1 MNMSYEIIENE
12 SGNGK
17 DSGNPA
23 IIKVIGA
30 GGGGSNAVNSM
41 LSGDMRYV
49 DFIVV
54 NTDMQALQYSKATTK
69 LAIGTKL
76 TGGLGAGGNP
86 DIGEQAAREDKEA
99 IANAI
104 KNADMLFITA
114 GMGGGTGTGSAPV
127 IAEIAKELGIL
138 TVAIVTKPFTFE
150 GKARMRLA
158 EEGIEKLRESVDAVI
173 VIPNQHLL
181 KIVEP
186 TTLVPEAFKKV
197 DEILHQAVQGISDL
211 IYRPG
216 LVNVD
221 LADVKSAMRGQGN
234 AHMGIGVGKGET
246 RAAEAA
252 INAINNPLL
261 EDTRIEGAKH
271 LLVNICGSNDLT
283 LYEVD
288 EIMGIINSNADPSVS
303 TCFGANMDSSLD
315 DTVTVTLIATGFPSN
330 SFFECEQKPAT
341 VENKEGS
348 PLGENSFISSG
359 QWASLNKSEPLKPP
373 VISGIGV
380 RNNNGDNSE
389 NSAKE
394 NESVLEFDFDAQKRS
409 FNIGVPPDGTDL
421 DLPAYYRVKRGK

>member
-12 SGNGK
+12 SGNGR

-41 LSGDMRYV
+41 MSGDMRYV

-54 NTDMQALQYSKATTK
+54 NTDMQALQYSKAPTK
-69 LAIGTKL
+69 LAIGAKL

-86 DIGEQAAREDKEA
+86 DIGEQAAREDKET

-127 IAEIAKELGIL
+127 IAEIAKDLGIL
-138 TVAIVTKPFTFE
+138 TVAVVTKPFTFE

-158 EEGIEKLRESVDAVI
+158 EEGIEKLRKSVDAVI

-181 KIVEP
+181 KIVEA
-186 TTLVPEAFKKV
+186 TTPVPEAFKKV
-197 DEILHQAVQGISDL
+197 DEVLHQAVQGISDL

-221 LADVKSAMRGQGN
+221 LADVKTAMRGQGN
-234 AHMGIGVGKGET
+234 AHMGIGIGRGET
-246 RAAEAA
+246 RAVDAA
-252 INAINNPLL
+252 TNAINNPLL
-261 EDTRIEGAKH
+261 EETRIEGAKH

-283 LYEVD
+283 LHEVD
-288 EIMGIINSNADPSVS
+288 EIMDIINANADPAVS
-303 TCFGANMDSSLD
+303 TCFGANLDPSVD

-330 SFFECEQKPAT
+330 SFFECGQKPAT
-341 VENKEGS
+341 LEKKEES
-348 PLGENSFISSG
+348 SLGENSFISSG
-359 QWASLNKSEPLKPP
+359 QWASLNKPEVLKPP

-380 RNNNGDNSE
+380 RNTSGDDSK

-394 NESVLEFDFDAQKRS
+394 KVSALEFDFDAQKNS
-409 FNIGVPPDGTDL
+409 FSIGVPPDGTDL
-421 DLPAYYRVKRGK
+421 DLPAYYRVRRGK